1 MVTPTPRISAPV
13 DQEALITRQ
22 AEENRITQFTPLGDL
37 RFGKVGA
44 QGQFVPGTSGTA
56 TFVDLPPESQRIFE
70 AGQATAGELAE
81 RGLLQAIN
89 LPAEPISFEGL
100 PEFSS
105 ELDFSGLAAL
115 PGIDD
120 FSADARRVQEA
131 SFQNAVGLLSPEFE
145 RQEDRLRQTLAN
157 QGLPI
162 GSEAFEG
169 EFDRFNEQQNRA
181 ISDAAF
187 RSIGAGSAEQSR
199 LFGLSTAARSQGLAE
214 LLQQETLARGAR
226 QQGVA
231 ERGQQ
236 RGLQFNELASLL
248 GLSQTQL
255 PSFAPPAQ
263 IDVLTPAALAQSAE
277 QARFR
282 AQQGS
287 QSAALSGLFGLGSS
301 AITAGLPFLLS
312 CWIAREIFGA
322 DNPKWLVFREW
333 LFTRAPK
340 WLLRLYLKYGERVA
354 LWLHGKD
361 RIKAVIRRWM
371 DARIQ
376 QMADDKPLAS
386 DAI

>member
-1 MVTPTPRISAPV
+1 MVGSSPSPPPPV
-13 DQEALITRQ
+13 DQEALIARQ
-22 AEENRITQFTPLGDL
+22 AQENRITQFTPLGDL
-37 RFGKVGA
+37 RFGEVGD

-199 LFGLSTAARSQGLAE
+199 LFGLSSAARSQGLAE
-214 LLQQETLARGAR
+214 LLQQETLASPDFSR
-226 QQGVA
+226 
-231 ERGQQ
+231 
-236 RGLQFNELASLL
+236 
-248 GLSQTQL
+248 
-255 PSFAPPAQ
+255 
-263 IDVLTPAALAQSAE
+263 
-277 QARFR
+277 
-282 AQQGS
+282 
-287 QSAALSGLFGLGSS
+287 
-301 AITAGLPFLLS
+301 
-312 CWIAREIFGA
+312 
-322 DNPKWLVFREW
+322 
-333 LFTRAPK
+333 
-340 WLLRLYLKYGERVA
+340 
-354 LWLHGKD
+354 
-361 RIKAVIRRWM
+361 
-371 DARIQ
+371 
-376 QMADDKPLAS
+376 
-386 DAI
+386 